1 MGEGGK
7 VLVADDDKFLV
18 ELISVN
24 LEAAGFEVLKAYD
37 GEEALMKAL
46 SERPDLV
53 VLDVIMPGKSG
64 WEVLEELRA
73 RPETQRTPVILLT
86 VLKGKEHIVKGW
98 ERGAD
103 FYLPKPFDPEDL
115 VEVVERLIR
124 ASKARREVEG
134 NA

>member
-1 MGEGGK
+1 M
-7 VLVADDDKFLV
+7 VADDDKFLV

>member
-1 MGEGGK
+1 
-7 VLVADDDKFLV
+7 LVADDDKFLV